1 MKPSGNNKETP
12 AYDIITIGG
21 AEYKLNYIY
30 ALIADSG
37 PEGYERST
45 TPAIISGFEVDKD
58 GRCLLKVSYI
68 DTYNHRYERDRMMT
82 LRMHAVSDA
91 QKVIAEGTDDSISYV
106 LLDLHDHDDDAYERM
121 LNEYA
126 YRVTKLMLRC
136 NTINM
141 STNEPLSHLADKL
154 INEYNNRIAKMPYIS
169 VGRY

>member
-1 MKPSGNNKETP
+1 MKPNVNNKETP
-12 AYDIITIGG
+12 QYDIITIGG

-45 TPAIISGFEVDKD
+45 TPAIISGFEVDED
-58 GRCLLKVSYI
+58 GKCLLKVSYI
-68 DTYNHRYERDRMMT
+68 DTYYERNRMRT

-91 QKVIAEGTDDSISYV
+91 QKVIAEGTDNSISYV
-106 LLDLHDHDDDAYERM
+106 LLDLHEHDDDTYERM

-126 YRVTKLMLRC
+126 YRITKSMLRC
-136 NTINM
+136 NVSKMNT
-141 STNEPLSHLADKL
+141 SDPLSHLADQL
-154 INEYNNRIAKMPYIS
+154 INEYDSRIAKMPYIS

>member
-1 MKPSGNNKETP
+1 MKPNGNNKETP
-12 AYDIITIGG
+12 QYDIITIGG

-68 DTYNHRYERDRMMT
+68 DTWDGRDRMRT

-91 QKVIAEGTDDSISYV
+91 QKVIAEGTHDSISYV
-106 LLDLHDHDDDAYERM
+106 LLDLRERDCDTYERM

-126 YRVTKLMLRC
+126 CRVTTSMLRC

-141 STNEPLSHLADKL
+141 STSDPLSHLADKL
-154 INEYNNRIAKMPYIS
+154 INEYDSRIAKMPYIP